1 MWHDMF
7 VQQIPFWEKVAR
19 TVLVYV
25 LIAILF
31 RVVGKRGLAAMN
43 SLDFVVMFLLANVVQ
58 NAIIGNDNSVT
69 GGAIGAVALLGVNA
83 VANRL
88 TQYSSSFRWF
98 FDGTDTTVI
107 EAGQI
112 QKKAVSRL
120 GLRDHELKR
129 AVQLQNGDDL
139 RQVQRGVL
147 EPSGQLLLT
156 LKPAEQ
162 SATKGDIDDLA
173 ERLTRIEA
181 AVAGAADQTAHPQRR

>member
-88 TQYSSSFRWF
+88 TQYSSSFR
-98 FDGTDTTVI
+98 
-107 EAGQI
+107 
-112 QKKAVSRL
+112 
-120 GLRDHELKR
+120 
-129 AVQLQNGDDL
+129 
-139 RQVQRGVL
+139 
-147 EPSGQLLLT
+147 
-156 LKPAEQ
+156 
-162 SATKGDIDDLA
+162 
-173 ERLTRIEA
+173 
-181 AVAGAADQTAHPQRR
+181 

>member
-181 AVAGAADQTAHPQRR
+181 AVAGAAGQTAHPQRR